1 MAMQK
6 LFPTLIRE
14 AVIGD
19 QALRSALETAC
30 RVMSEDDVAG
40 NEWCEREGYDGY
52 TSYASLND
60 LPHRFPEFAELE
72 ALLVQEA
79 CLFAAKLHWDLDGQK
94 LKMQS
99 LWVNILAEGGSHS
112 GHIHP
117 GSIISGTYYV
127 AVPEGA
133 GQLKLEDPR
142 LGKMMAA
149 PALLE
154 SAPPEARR
162 FIYLQPRAAHAILWE
177 SWLRHEVMPNR
188 SENPRI
194 SISFNI
200 ALA

>member
-1 MAMQK
+1 MAVRK
-6 LFPTLIRE
+6 LFPTLINETAIGDPALRE
-14 AVIGD
+14 A
-19 QALRSALETAC
+19 LEKAC
-30 RVMSEDDVAG
+30 WVLSEDDAAG
-40 NEWCEREGYDGY
+40 NEWCEREGFDGY

-72 ALLVQEA
+72 AFLVKEA
-79 CLFAAKLHWDLDGQK
+79 YLFAAELHWDLDGQK

-99 LWVNILAEGGSHS
+99 LWVNILGEGGAHS

-149 PALLE
+149 PALLDD
-154 SAPPEARR
+154 APPQAQR
-162 FIYLQPRAAHAILWE
+162 FTYLQPRPAHSFMWE
-177 SWLRHEVMPNR
+177 SWLRHEVLPNR
-188 SENPRI
+188 SESPRI